1 MEALTC
7 FVELRGCTEHA
18 PHPPHPSMKMCE
30 EVRLT
35 VGDAELMVRYVGFAC
50 DVALA
55 VRRYNGVVRRGSAV
69 SMGVCFEVF
78 AASRSRL
85 SVSWNY
91 GICVRNGIL
100 FAPLLR

>member
-1 MEALTC
+1 
-7 FVELRGCTEHA
+7 
-18 PHPPHPSMKMCE
+18 MKMRE

-55 VRRYNGVVRRGSAV
+55 VRRYNGIVRRGSSV
-69 SMGVCFEVF
+69 STDVCFGVF

-85 SVSWNY
+85 LVSWNY

>member
-7 FVELRGCTEHA
+7 LVELRGCTEHA

-50 DVALA
+50 DIALA
-55 VRRYNGVVRRGSAV
+55 ARRYNGVVRRGSAV
-69 SMGVCFEVF
+69 STDAGALPGAYNGVT
-78 AASRSRL
+78 R
-85 SVSWNY
+85 
-91 GICVRNGIL
+91 
-100 FAPLLR
+100 PP